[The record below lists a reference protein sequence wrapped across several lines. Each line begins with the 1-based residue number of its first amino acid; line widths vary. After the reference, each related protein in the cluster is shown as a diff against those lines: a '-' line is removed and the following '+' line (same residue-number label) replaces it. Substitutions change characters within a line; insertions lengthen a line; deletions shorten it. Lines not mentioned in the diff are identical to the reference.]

1 MRIIDVLDPAAVL
14 PELRGRDKR
23 GALEELSAV
32 MAPDLGVDSEQI
44 VQVLLDRE
52 KLGSTGIGDGIA
64 IPHGKVRGLKQL
76 HIGFGRSRE
85 GVDFDAMDGKPTH
98 LFFVLLAQEASVGDH
113 LKMLARISRFLKEPE
128 NRKRLLDAET
138 AEDILSIIDEGDGK
152 Q

>member
-1 MRIIDVLDPAAVL
+1 MRILEALDKAAVL
-14 PELRGRDKR
+14 PEMRGRDKR
-23 GALEELSAV
+23 AALEELSA
-32 MAPDLGVDSEQI
+32 ALAKNLGVDPQRI

-64 IPHGKVRGLKQL
+64 IPHGKVRGVNALRV
-76 HIGFGRSRE
+76 GFGRSRE
-85 GVDFDAMDGKPTH
+85 GVDFEAMDGKSTH

-113 LKMLARISRFLKEPE
+113 LKMLARISRLLKDPE

>member
-14 PELRGRDKR
+14 PELIGRDKR

-32 MAPDLGVDSEQI
+32 MAPALGVDGERI

-85 GVDFDAMDGKPTH
+85 GIDFDAMDGKPTN

-113 LKMLARISRFLKEPE
+113 LKMLARISRFLKDPE

>member
-1 MRIIDVLDPAAVL
+1 MRIIEVLDPAAVL

-23 GALEELSAV
+23 GVLEELSAV
-32 MAPDLGVDSEQI
+32 MAPALGIDSERI

-76 HIGFGRSRE
+76 RIGFGRSRE
-85 GVDFDAMDGKPTH
+85 GIDFDAMDGKPTN
-98 LFFVLLAQEASVGDH
+98 LFFVLLAQETSVGDH

-128 NRKRLLDAET
+128 NRKRLLDAEA
-138 AEDILSIIDEGDGK
+138 AEDILSIIDEGDRK